1 MTLALLFMSI
11 DIEVIGELEK
21 KNSNTRLDHFVI
33 VIVYVDEKE
42 VLKSEKKPGTP
53 APRWEWKED
62 SQL

>member
-1 MTLALLFMSI
+1 MTLAFLLFMSI
-11 DIEVIGELEK
+11 GIEVIGELEK
-21 KNSNTRLDHFVI
+21 KSSNTRLDHF

-53 APRWEWKED
+53 APQWEWKED

>member
-1 MTLALLFMSI
+1 MSI
-11 DIEVIGELEK
+11 GIEVIGELEK

-33 VIVYVDEKE
+33 VCVDEKE

-53 APRWEWKED
+53 APQWEWKED

>member
-1 MTLALLFMSI
+1 MTLALLLFMSI
-11 DIEVIGELEK
+11 GIEVIGELEK
-21 KNSNTRLDHFVI
+21 KNTRLDHF

-53 APRWEWKED
+53 APQWEWKED